1 MKYIYTLGKWKEYY
15 GYVFFDGR
23 PTEVTDKA
31 TLERIQKEAGFEQY
45 QPIKESEDGE
55 EAQASDTPTVL
66 KGKECSKCH
75 KLIPRGW
82 YIHQKYCRNP
92 S

>member
-1 MKYIYTLGKWKEYY
+1 LKYIYTKGKWREYF
-15 GYVFFDGR
+15 GYIFFDGK
-23 PTEVTDKA
+23 PTDVTDKA
-31 TLERIQKEAGFEQY
+31 TLERIKREVDF
-45 QPIKESEDGE
+45 QPYEESEDGE

-75 KLIPRGW
+75 KIIPRGW
-82 YIHQKYCRNP
+82 YMHQRYCRNP

>member
-1 MKYIYTLGKWKEYY
+1 MKYVYTKGKWREYY
-15 GYVFFDGR
+15 GYIFYDGR
-23 PTEVTDKA
+23 PTEVTDRA
-31 TLERIQKEAGFEQY
+31 TLERIKREVDF
-45 QPIKESEDGE
+45 QPYEETEDE
-55 EAQASDTPTVL
+55 EAQASDTKTVL

-82 YIHQKYCRNP
+82 YMHQRYCRVV

>member
-1 MKYIYTLGKWKEYY
+1 MKFIYTKGPWKEFY
-15 GYVFFDGR
+15 GYVFYDGR
-23 PTEVTDKA
+23 PTEVTDRA
-31 TLERIQKEAGFEQY
+31 TLERIQKEVDFQLY
-45 QPIKESEDGE
+45 KESEDEEVEE
-55 EAQASDTPTVL
+55 EAVPQTGVL

-82 YIHQKYCRNP
+82 YFHQKNCRVV